1 MRKQVF
7 ATIGCAIFLLI
18 VVGFLMMAYSSY
30 TKHQEEIAEQKLIKQ
45 ERKESRKTLQSSE
58 EREWNLDCLWEHVIE
73 IDGTEIEVPIK
84 YNDLIKTLGNKVK
97 EAKDK
102 KIMLQNGQVLWLN
115 CTKDEK
121 DSMNNGKDKAMVY
134 GISIQQDAKDSCVT
148 IQKIKTGMSY
158 DKLKEYY
165 ETPVTKD
172 DSQSIS
178 VLQYADP
185 KSDLDITQQNVTV
198 YLDNN
203 TVVGLGI
210 YYDGSK
216 EE

>member
-58 EREWNLDCLWEHVIE
+58 EREWNLDCLWEHTIE
-73 IDGTEIEVPIK
+73 IDGTEIEVPVK

-97 EAKDK
+97 EVKDK

-121 DSMNNGKDKAMVY
+121 DSMSGGRDKAMIY
-134 GISIQQDAKDSCVT
+134 GISTQQDAKDSCVT

-172 DSQSIS
+172 DSKSIS

>member
-58 EREWNLDCLWEHVIE
+58 ERGWNLDCLWEHVIE

-134 GISIQQDAKDSCVT
+134 GISTQQDAKDSCVT

-172 DSQSIS
+172 DSQNIS

-185 KSDLDITQQNVTV
+185 KSDLDITQQNVTI

-210 YYDGSK
+210 YYDGSR
-216 EE
+216 ED

>member
-115 CTKDEK
+115 CTKD
-121 DSMNNGKDKAMVY
+121 
-134 GISIQQDAKDSCVT
+134 
-148 IQKIKTGMSY
+148 
-158 DKLKEYY
+158 
-165 ETPVTKD
+165 

-185 KSDLDITQQNVTV
+185 KSDLDITQQNVTI

-210 YYDGSK
+210 YYDGSR
-216 EE
+216 ED

>member
-1 MRKQVF
+1 M
-7 ATIGCAIFLLI
+7 
-18 VVGFLMMAYSSY
+18 
-30 TKHQEEIAEQKLIKQ
+30 
-45 ERKESRKTLQSSE
+45 
-58 EREWNLDCLWEHVIE
+58 NLDCLWEHVIE

-134 GISIQQDAKDSCVT
+134 GISTQQDAKDSCVT

-185 KSDLDITQQNVTV
+185 KSDLDITQQNVTI

-210 YYDGSK
+210 YYDGSR
-216 EE
+216 ED

>member
-1 MRKQVF
+1 
-7 ATIGCAIFLLI
+7 
-18 VVGFLMMAYSSY
+18 MAYSSY

-121 DSMNNGKDKAMVY
+121 DS
-134 GISIQQDAKDSCVT
+134 
-148 IQKIKTGMSY
+148 
-158 DKLKEYY
+158 
-165 ETPVTKD
+165 TKD

-185 KSDLDITQQNVTV
+185 KSDLDITQQNVTI

-203 TVVGLGI
+203 TIVGLGI
-210 YYDGSK
+210 YYDGSR
-216 EE
+216 ED

>member
-45 ERKESRKTLQSSE
+45 ERKESRKTLQASE

-121 DSMNNGKDKAMVY
+121 DSMSNGKDKAMVY
-134 GISIQQDAKDSCVT
+134 GISTQQDAKDSCVT

-185 KSDLDITQQNVTV
+185 KSDLDITQQNVTI

-210 YYDGSK
+210 YYDGSR
-216 EE
+216 ED

>member
-58 EREWNLDCLWEHVIE
+58 EREWNLDCLWEHTIE
-73 IDGTEIEVPIK
+73 IDGTEIEVPVK

-97 EAKDK
+97 EVKDK

-121 DSMNNGKDKAMVY
+121 DSMSGGRDKAMIY
-134 GISIQQDAKDSCVT
+134 GISTQQDAKDSCVT